1 VHKIEFGQ
9 DHCKDQLKW
18 ILNIFILYFSESY
31 SIYYEFVKF
40 IRIPGIEIKKENLKR
55 KEQ

>member
-40 IRIPGIEIKKENLKR
+40 IRIPGIEIKKEN
-55 KEQ
+55 